1 MKNHDFRPMSRFVLE
16 MIQDRAIV
24 TTERSYVI
32 YRMVPFPM
40 ILSDLAK
47 YSTTS
52 RGLFATAELL
62 LV

>member
-1 MKNHDFRPMSRFVLE
+1 